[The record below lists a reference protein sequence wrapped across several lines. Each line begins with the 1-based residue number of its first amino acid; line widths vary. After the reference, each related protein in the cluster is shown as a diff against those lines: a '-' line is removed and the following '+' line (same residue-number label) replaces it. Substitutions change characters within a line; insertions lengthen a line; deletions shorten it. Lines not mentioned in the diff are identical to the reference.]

1 VTAMKPGAKWTL
13 GVLAAAMLA
22 AAFTVSTYRTIRAP
36 VDAFERSALNRL
48 QATGLIA
55 DIERTSLFFG
65 DEPVLVAF
73 GQTRDGRRT
82 VAWATPTVTHAVYAD
97 EGVGEDDVRRAVAD
111 RVPGARVIRVLPG
124 IYQGEYV
131 WEVYYRAERDGR
143 ERSFYDYYRFEDGR
157 WLETIRLL
165 D

>member
-1 VTAMKPGAKWTL
+1 MRPGAKWTL
-13 GVLAAAMLA
+13 GVLAAAMLT
-22 AAFTVSTYRTIRAP
+22 AAFIVSTYRTIRAP
-36 VDAFERSALNRL
+36 MEAFERSALARL
-48 QATGLIA
+48 QAAGLVA
-55 DIERTSLFFG
+55 DIEKSSVFFG
-65 DEPVLVAF
+65 DEPVLVVF

-82 VAWATPTVTHAVYAD
+82 VAWVTPTVTHAVYAD
-97 EGVGEDDVRRAVAD
+97 DGVGEEYVRRAVAE

-124 IYQGEYV
+124 VFQGEYV
-131 WEVYYRAERDGR
+131 WEVYYRAEHDGR